1 MSRLRIEY
9 DKNWKEVVKH
19 MVQPFVGFFLP
30 DWYKDVDWSVEP
42 QFLEQELH
50 SALNIKKGKRVTDKL
65 VKVRLLN
72 GEERW
77 IFIHIEF
84 QSDGKKVIGVRM
96 YRYYRRI
103 YDMYGKEITAI
114 VIYTGSEVPKKH
126 NIYENKVYGTS
137 IVYTFNSY
145 AVIKQNEVALLADMN
160 PFAIVVLANYYVLM
174 TKDDSE
180 KRYEF
185 KEKLYELA
193 AKRQYSLEF
202 TNKLLTFVLELMKLP
217 PKLEDKFHDEITS
230 QNNTKSKDMTLS
242 KSTVKFA
249 DAVTKNFYGETVED
263 VRSKFKEELK
273 EKDSK
278 LSKSIILLYTR
289 VDMSIDEIS
298 EHLGIDSQEVRKILI
313 SNKIIKK

>member
-30 DWYKDVDWSVEP
+30 DLHKDVDWYIEP

-84 QSDGKKVIGVRM
+84 QSDGKKVIGERM

-114 VIYTGSEVPKKH
+114 VIYTGNEVPKMH
-126 NIYENKVYGTS
+126 NVYVNKVYGTS

-145 AVIKQNEVALLADMN
+145 AVVKQNESALLADMN
-160 PFAIVVLANYYVLM
+160 PFAVVVLANYYVLM

-193 AKRQYSLEF
+193 ANRQYSLEF

-217 PKLEDKFHDEITS
+217 PKLEDRFHDEITS
-230 QNNTKSKDMTLS
+230 QNNSKSKDMTLS
-242 KSTVKFA
+242 KSTIKFA
-249 DAVTKNFYGETVED
+249 NTVTKNFYGETVED
-263 VRSKFKEELK
+263 VRSKLKEELK

-289 VDMSIDEIS
+289 VEMSIDEIS

-313 SNKIIKK
+313 VNKIIKK